1 MHARNKKCD
10 EMNGEKKYRQQQQNT
25 KDLYA
30 RNVRRSAL
38 IGQFEGIVLF
48 GMRYSNASLPVWHL

>member
-10 EMNGEKKYRQQQQNT
+10 EMYGEKKYRQQQNT
-25 KDLYA
+25 KDLCA

-38 IGQFEGIVLF
+38 IGQFERIVLF